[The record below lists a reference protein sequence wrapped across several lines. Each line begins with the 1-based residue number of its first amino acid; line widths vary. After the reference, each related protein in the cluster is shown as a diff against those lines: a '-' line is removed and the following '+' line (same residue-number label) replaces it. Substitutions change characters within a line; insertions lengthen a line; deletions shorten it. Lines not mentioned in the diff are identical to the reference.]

1 MWNAHTSFGNIL
13 GSLLA
18 AASLA
23 SGWGWAF
30 LVPGIAIIVA
40 AFVVLLFLPPGPEE
54 LAFEPPE
61 EEEEKEKVVEM
72 AMVSGGVVGIGGER
86 VSVGPGGVLY
96 SPVSTRDGAGVGS
109 GASEVGSGAPSG
121 AGGAGGKLA
130 GDAFVGERTAGGDG
144 ERRSSQLAEKRDS
157 AGARE
162 GNPAGETG
170 LPALSNHVLTQQNG
184 TCINEDGG
192 ARSPPPKLRLPPNQH
207 QQQHQQQQ
215 KDVSTYDDDSAG
227 LLEELETAAA
237 SIAHMRSRASG
248 SSSGGEGVDRAVGF
262 LEAWRIPGVAAFA
275 LCLFFAKLVAYTF
288 LYWLPFFISRTEIE
302 GRYLSDAQ
310 SGIMSTVFDV
320 GGVVG
325 GILAGHL
332 ADQTAARATVSAS
345 FLLLAAPALAAYF
358 LLGGIAL
365 WVNILLLSLSGV
377 LVNGPYALITC
388 AVSADLGQ
396 HKSLQ
401 GNARALATRDGGGAT
416 RVGNRAAKFG
426 ASSFGKKTTP
436 IRRRRLRQTVA
447 VSLTVP
453 RSLKPNTVKPIAA
466 ELISAEPITVDVFPA
481 VFLERD
487 YEFMGEIGS
496 GQYGKVWKCRSRL
509 TGRQFACKQVKKRP
523 ARPARSGKGQKARK
537 DSAQRRTREKIGGV
551 SGADD
556 AAGSGD
562 DVDPIEREIAALTH
576 LEGCEGVTSLH
587 GVFEDATSVFL
598 VMDLCDSGDLFSLIA
613 DTDGVPED
621 ESRQLFAD
629 VARAVKECHDRGVL
643 HRDIKPDN
651 VLLSLRETTTTAGN
665 PEIAG
670 LDYNYPSPASNT
682 SWTSAAPLF
691 HGFRA
696 TTANEPLATSRRYD
710 VKLADFGLSVILT
723 GGARVRGYAGSFPY
737 EAPEVV
743 GLREYSFAADIWS
756 MGVLLYA
763 LLSANWPEFKN
774 RQVLNEETDWTGAS
788 WDQVSEDAKDLIRR
802 LLTVDQDRRPTIDEG
817 TKLKQN
823 SSLLPPLLIPSQS
836 LDSRDSASLESASS
850 IPSEASFLSALAA
863 TPASLPTPTATF
875 ACRGAMYPANE
886 RSHTIGAVTGG
897 SAGIRSNCASRGSSS
912 GSETLPVS
920 DNSGAC
926 DVPEASCDCIEGCG
940 LKARNPKCNPK
951 RTHQRLRKRGSAG
964 NAGGGDETRG
974 QIATEEERR
983 CFSEPSGGSHGRRE
997 EKDATSSGSVR
1008 RGSATGG
1015 SATGAS
1021 ASEPR
1026 NKDNYGR
1033 AGSPLARRGSIK
1045 EYAAQVVSNLRWQP
1059 ACFYSTA
1066 EAVVPEAPCDDTA
1079 ASSAATT
1086 AATSVT
1092 SAAVPPATDF
1102 GGSIS
1107 GAAETQ
1113 SQATEGKETA
1123 RIWIF
1128 YGQWRHIYPRSL

>member
-40 AFVVLLFLPPGPEE
+40 GFVVLLFLPPGPEE
-54 LAFEPPE
+54 LAFESPE
-61 EEEEKEKVVEM
+61 EEEEKEVVVEM

-96 SPVSTRDGAGVGS
+96 SPVSTKDAGGVRS
-109 GASEVGSGAPSG
+109 GANDVSSGAPGG
-121 AGGAGGKLA
+121 AGGAGKSVA
-130 GDAFVGERTAGGDG
+130 GEAFVGERTAGRDEDRRRGQLREG
-144 ERRSSQLAEKRDS
+144 EGEKRDS
-157 AGARE
+157 AAIALSQKPAIE
-162 GNPAGETG
+162 GIPAAEPG
-170 LPALSNHVLTQQNG
+170 LPRDGGSSATSALSNHVFTPQNG
-184 TCINEDGG
+184 SCINEDGG
-192 ARSPPPKLRLPPNQH
+192 ARSPPPKLRLPPN
-207 QQQHQQQQ
+207 QHQQQQ

-237 SIAHMRSRASG
+237 SIAHMRSRANG
-248 SSSGGEGVDRAVGF
+248 SSGGEGGDRAVGF

-325 GILAGHL
+325 GICAGHL
-332 ADQTAARATVSAS
+332 ADQTAARATISAS

-358 LLGGIAL
+358 LLGGLAL

-401 GNARALATRDGGGAT
+401 GNARALATGDGGGAT
-416 RVGNRAAKFG
+416 RVRGWAAKFG
-426 ASSFGKKTTP
+426 ASSFGKKTTAT
-436 IRRRRLRQTVA
+436 RRRRLTEPAYCWSFEPSTVQ
-447 VSLTVP
+447 SIT
-453 RSLKPNTVKPIAA
+453 A
-466 ELISAEPITVDVFPA
+466 EPKTSEPITVDVFPA

-523 ARPARSGKGQKARK
+523 ARPARSGRGQQARK
-537 DSAQRRTREKIGGV
+537 DSAQRRAREKNGGI
-551 SGADD
+551 SGADG

-576 LEGCEGVTSLH
+576 LEGCEGVTTLH

-651 VLLSLRETTTTAGN
+651 VLLSLRETTTATGN

-670 LDYNYPSPASNT
+670 LDYNYPSPTSNT

-696 TTANEPLATSRRYD
+696 TTALDPSASRRRYD

-723 GGARVRGYAGSFPY
+723 GGGRVRGYAGSFPY

-774 RQVLNEETDWTGAS
+774 RQALNEETDWTGAS

-802 LLTVDQDRRPTIDEG
+802 LLTVDQDLRPTIDEVLRHPWVAPATRVDRAESVDSVDCVDREKG

-823 SSLLPPLLIPSQS
+823 QSLLPPLLIPSQS
-836 LDSRDSASLESASS
+836 LDSRESSSLESASS

-875 ACRGAMYPANE
+875 ACRGATYLANE

-912 GSETLPVS
+912 ASETLPVS
-920 DNSGAC
+920 DNNGAC
-926 DVPEASCDCIEGCG
+926 DVPEASCDYIEGCG
-940 LKARNPKCNPK
+940 LKGPAGVTGEK
-951 RTHQRLRKRGSAG
+951 RRRTLA
-964 NAGGGDETRG
+964 AEAPGGE
-974 QIATEEERR
+974 A
-983 CFSEPSGGSHGRRE
+983 
-997 EKDATSSGSVR
+997 
-1008 RGSATGG
+1008 
-1015 SATGAS
+1015 
-1021 ASEPR
+1021 
-1026 NKDNYGR
+1026 
-1033 AGSPLARRGSIK
+1033 PLA
-1045 EYAAQVVSNLRWQP
+1045 EAQP
-1059 ACFYSTA
+1059 A
-1066 EAVVPEAPCDDTA
+1066 
-1079 ASSAATT
+1079 
-1086 AATSVT
+1086 
-1092 SAAVPPATDF
+1092 
-1102 GGSIS
+1102 
-1107 GAAETQ
+1107 
-1113 SQATEGKETA
+1113 
-1123 RIWIF
+1123 
-1128 YGQWRHIYPRSL
+1128 